1 MRFIIINSNH
11 RYVGPTTRPHSFRG
25 QPVWGRIRIPRN
37 YAKWGNPIPTPS
49 NFQQRVSSFQASSF
63 FFARNSKYF
72 KSINLSSLTVSF
84 RPCYLSKI
92 GKFELT
98 MSSSVIK
105 KSEICTRK
113 TQLRKSGKRFGNW
126 KTKRRRR
133 GGGRRRVL
141 LKNRK
146 EKGGRRGIDQE
157 GRGEN

>member
-1 MRFIIINSNH
+1 MNGIHNYQFKSLCEPHNGDLNHSGDIPCGAGSEFQKIMQNGVTQFPRLQISNNGFH
-11 RYVGPTTRPHSFRG
+11 
-25 QPVWGRIRIPRN
+25 
-37 YAKWGNPIPTPS
+37 PS
-49 NFQQRVSSFQASSF
+49 RLPAF
-63 FFARNSKYF
+63 FSRNSKYF
-72 KSINLSSLTVSF
+72 KCINLSSLTVSF

-98 MSSSVIK
+98 MSLSVIK

-146 EKGGRRGIDQE
+146 EKGRRRGIDEE